1 MKKNLNLKLL
11 ITCSAIAITSTF
23 TSCKK
28 NDFSVNQST
37 NTKKLTTQ
45 SAGDNLYDLLGF
57 GYDVTG
63 VYASSNSTTY
73 QVIDIAKI
81 AQAEPNRFVTDL
93 NVQQTVEV
101 HSGSTGQDYSQNLS
115 YSTGGSLTF
124 GAFSGTISEKFHES
138 GALSSKYS
146 YADASW
152 LIRQKRLKF
161 DAPISLIKS
170 TYLTPVFKSDVN
182 SMTAEQLVTKYG
194 THVLTDIILGAKL
207 TLYYRSQTTIQNRA
221 LSVKAGA
228 DAKGLFGIFGVSSN
242 ISYQDSLVKSN
253 FDQTVSYEAIG
264 GDGTKSP
271 IPSDVMT
278 PIGAVIPI
286 NVSNWQSSCTRDNAA
301 FIQLGNSPT
310 NLILLSDLIDD
321 PTKSTAVKNYIN
333 QYLANKQVH
342 LSNTLATVK
351 SNAFYNVFLRLN
363 GTNFVSGAAGSGVVN
378 CQFTAA
384 PFEKMLFAKQADGTY
399 TIESNAFAGLFLR
412 MDGANVPTGPQ
423 GGGIVNL
430 QSSVGPYEKFNVIKQ
445 SDGTYTIQ
453 SVAFP
458 GTYLRMDG
466 TGVTSVLANG
476 GGKINCTKQTPGPWE
491 KFVIKPDLY

>member
-28 NDFSVNQST
+28 NDFSLNQST
-37 NTKKLTTQ
+37 KPKKLTTQ
-45 SAGDNLYDLLGF
+45 SAGDPLYDLLGF

-63 VYASSNSTTY
+63 EYASSNSTTY
-73 QVIDIAKI
+73 QVVDIAKI
-81 AQAEPNRFVTDL
+81 AQAESNRVVTDL
-93 NVQQTVEV
+93 NVTQYSES
-101 HSGSTGQDYSQNLS
+101 HSGSTAEDYSQNLS
-115 YSTGGSLTF
+115 YSTGASLTV
-124 GAFSGTISEKFHES
+124 GAFSGTVSEKFHEFS
-138 GALSSKYS
+138 SLSSKYS
-146 YADASW
+146 YADAS
-152 LIRQKRLKF
+152 LIIRQKRLRF
-161 DAPISLIKS
+161 DAPLSLIKS

-182 SMTAEQLVTKYG
+182 SMTPQQLVTKYG

-207 TLYYRSQTTIQNRA
+207 SLYYRSQTTIKDRA

-228 DAKGLFGIFGVSSN
+228 EAKGLFGIFGASTN
-242 ISYQDSLVKSN
+242 ISYQDSLINSN
-253 FDQTVSYEAIG
+253 FDQTIYYETVG
-264 GDGTKSP
+264 GDGTKGLFGEIVLDNSAP
-271 IPSDVMT
+271 KIS
-278 PIGAVIPI
+278 IA
-286 NVSNWQSSCTRDNAA
+286 NWQSSCTRENAA
-301 FIQLGNSPT
+301 FIQLGNSAT
-310 NLILLSDLIDD
+310 NIILLSDLIDD
-321 PTKSTAVKNYIN
+321 PAKSTAVKNYID
-333 QYLANKQVH
+333 QYLANKHVH

-351 SNAFYNVFLRLN
+351 SNAFYNVYLRLN
-363 GTNFVSGAAGSGVVN
+363 GTNYVSSTSGSGTVN

-384 PFEKMLFAKQADGTY
+384 PFEKMLFAKQSDGTY

-412 MDGANVPTGPQ
+412 MDGSGVPTGPQ

-430 QSSVGPYEKFNVIKQ
+430 QNSVGPYEKFNVIKQ
-445 SDGTYTIQ
+445 SDGTYVIQ

-476 GGKINCTKQTPGPWE
+476 GGKINCTKQAPGPWE